1 MDRCLESD
9 ESAID
14 AMKNAMNSL
23 GNIVGKLNEIVETHD
38 YDLVINQ
45 TVPPRPITQ
54 RAAAV
59 KKDIDQVKVSRKLLA
74 PTVNLNFFSRFWLRN
89 WKIENLTSKNLKRH

>member
-9 ESAID
+9 ESGID
-14 AMKNAMNSL
+14 AIKSAMSSL
-23 GNIVGKLNEIVETHD
+23 VNTVSKLNEMVETHD

-45 TVPPRPITQ
+45 TAPPRPITE

-59 KKDIDQVKVSRKLLA
+59 KKDIDQVKVETKKIKG
-74 PTVNLNFFSRFWLRN
+74 NL
-89 WKIENLTSKNLKRH
+89 I